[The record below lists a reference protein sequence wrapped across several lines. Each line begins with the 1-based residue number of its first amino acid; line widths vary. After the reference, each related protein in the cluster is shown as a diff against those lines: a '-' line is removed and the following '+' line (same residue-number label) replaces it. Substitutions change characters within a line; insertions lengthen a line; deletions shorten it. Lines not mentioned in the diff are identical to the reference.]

1 MKKLTMLTKSI
12 FAALALV
19 AMFAPAA
26 LASDLIG
33 IYCVEIN
40 SATRPFKLATS
51 EIGEGH
57 YLLNGTH
64 TDPSS
69 SNIGAVIG
77 SASIADGA
85 ITMTLRASGLNGSA
99 MSVSTYQFDLALNN
113 LSGVFQSMTQGSN
126 GSVTH
131 DVGVAALVDCNTPMV
146 DPNDVCELP
155 LESALLT
162 SGDSYNFNTGGIGS
176 VTSGHFYFH
185 SSSAQGLLLCAN
197 NGQPGIRAVSDGADV
212 CLDQIPAPAT
222 YTNGCEPV
230 GLYKIYYLPSLDNGG
245 EVVFRVVGISNDN
258 ENLSIEYFVK

>member
-1 MKKLTMLTKSI
+1 MKKMTMLIKNL

-19 AMFAPAA
+19 AMFAPAV

-40 SATRPFKLATS
+40 SVTRPFTLATS

-64 TDPSS
+64 TDPNS

-85 ITMTLRASGLNGSA
+85 ITMTLRASGINGSA
-99 MSVSTYQFDLALNN
+99 MNISTYQFDLALNN
-113 LSGVFQSMTQGSN
+113 LSGVFQSMTQSSS

-131 DVGVAALVDCNTPMV
+131 DDGVAALVNCDIPMV
-146 DPNDVCELP
+146 DPNDVCGLP
-155 LESALLT
+155 LESVLLT
-162 SGDSYNFNTGGIGS
+162 NGDSYDFNTGRIGNAIR
-176 VTSGHFYFH
+176 GHFYFH

-222 YTNGCEPV
+222 YTNGCELV
-230 GLYKIYYLPSLDNGG
+230 GL
-245 EVVFRVVGISNDN
+245 
-258 ENLSIEYFVK
+258 